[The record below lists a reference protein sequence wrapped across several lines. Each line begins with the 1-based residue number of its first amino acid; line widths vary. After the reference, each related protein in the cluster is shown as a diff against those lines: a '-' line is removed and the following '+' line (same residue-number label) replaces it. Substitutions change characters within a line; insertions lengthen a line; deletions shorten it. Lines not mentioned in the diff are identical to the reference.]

1 MGLSILAL
9 SSACITVRIHAIQ
22 VLRVWAR
29 ILRAVPGS
37 RLLLKNKPFA
47 CASARAHTS
56 AALAAHGVDSS
67 RVRGTSV
74 LSLLSEWR
82 PKLAVCPRLRPSG
95 PSLVTMVSGDG
106 GRCPDTEHLK
116 LLLVAAVTGRN
127 RQHLSST
134 MNLSCN

>member
-1 MGLSILAL
+1 VTR
-9 SSACITVRIHAIQ
+9 SSNGVQ

-67 RVRGTSV
+67 RVRPPLPLACDIDTSC
-74 LSLLSEWR
+74 
-82 PKLAVCPRLRPSG
+82 A
-95 PSLVTMVSGDG
+95 
-106 GRCPDTEHLK
+106 
-116 LLLVAAVTGRN
+116 
-127 RQHLSST
+127 
-134 MNLSCN
+134 